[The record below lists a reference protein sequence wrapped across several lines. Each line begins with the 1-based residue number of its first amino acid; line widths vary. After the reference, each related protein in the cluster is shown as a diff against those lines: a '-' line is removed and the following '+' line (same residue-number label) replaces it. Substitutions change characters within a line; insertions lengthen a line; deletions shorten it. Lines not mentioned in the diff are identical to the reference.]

1 MLASTDWP
9 VGLKIEACCVMLSAK
24 YNLILFHMLTTMH
37 TMHSTMHMFEV
48 FSDYGAS
55 SEYPV
60 GLLVD
65 TPGSQG
71 HDGELVM
78 IGDVVDL
85 HQNWIIFS
93 GPWTY
98 YLAAR
103 VSNLGTTSENPSVV
117 VGYSGSLF
125 AMILS
130 ASR

>member
-1 MLASTDWP
+1 MT
-9 VGLKIEACCVMLSAK
+9 
-24 YNLILFHMLTTMH
+24 
-37 TMHSTMHMFEV
+37 EV

-55 SEYPV
+55 SEYPA

-71 HDGELVM
+71 QEHVTQRHHLASA
-78 IGDVVDL
+78 GDDAAVT
-85 HQNWIIFS
+85 S

-98 YLAAR
+98 YVAAR
-103 VSNLGTTSENPSVV
+103 VANLGTTSENPSVV

-125 AMILS
+125 AMVLS